1 MTDANATCQFC
12 GRPLVLFN
20 GRSCASCGREVAP
33 AGASAGDR
41 DQVVG
46 TPAPGDAPGTVSDP
60 TAPPAA
66 QIPVG
71 QGVQPPA
78 QMAPGQWAQP
88 GAPPPPGQ
96 WAQPGAPP
104 PPGQWAPGYYQA
116 EKGSNQA
123 AIIIGIVVA
132 LFVILFVIPILALIA
147 LSGQIHD
154 ILSQVGNGI

>member
-1 MTDANATCQFC
+1 
-12 GRPLVLFN
+12 
-20 GRSCASCGREVAP
+20 
-33 AGASAGDR
+33 
-41 DQVVG
+41 
-46 TPAPGDAPGTVSDP
+46 
-60 TAPPAA
+60 
-66 QIPVG
+66 
-71 QGVQPPA
+71 
-78 QMAPGQWAQP
+78 MAPGQWAQP